1 MLDQIRLR
9 TLLITAL
16 VAMLVASVGLIGFV
30 SWRYQTIARDSKLA
44 SISDLILH
52 QAGRAEY
59 SLTHTLLEMI
69 MNAQRDSELRR
80 KIVLGDREDLPRLL
94 DSWFRQ
100 NLVTSHKI
108 DLQRL
113 YVFDETLQR
122 LAASTTG
129 YILENDS
136 VPICDRLI
144 NEAKNR
150 SGYARLQTNTTTCS
164 VEGRGFLAAL
174 VPVGAFKPVG
184 YLLAV
189 IDFPAG
195 LNSLYDTLGIPL
207 YIQHPNGAVAFSS
220 PDWNASQAS
229 LGNRALVMRRDHR
242 SIKGEVVATLTA
254 IHRIEDLAENYTSTI
269 VGTAIAGLMMLGAL
283 FGFAGWI
290 LKKTI
295 VPLSLLKSGAERVTQ
310 GDFHSLERTRFSEI
324 NNIIDAFNAMTMR
337 TAHFLE
343 QQRAAKAALEAEI
356 AVRQRTER
364 QAREQEHRIRAVY
377 NVAALSPTVGFD
389 EHIGE
394 ILRVGCRLFGLDSA
408 LVTQINAQRNEC
420 TVLGVIAPSHV
431 PLRCGMVLPLQ
442 ETYCK
447 HAFDIGT
454 LVINHASNSKWAQS
468 DAFHSTKEENH
479 IATAIYV
486 NGVKFGTLS
495 FASTT
500 PRKEPYRDTDIDL
513 VKLIGR
519 LAGTTIERETARREL
534 DDARQ
539 QSESANQAKSEFLAN
554 ISHEI
559 RNPMN
564 AIYGYAQLLER
575 DSQLTPRQ
583 RRAVETICSSGQHL
597 LDLVNDV
604 LDLSKIEARRMPLHT
619 APFDLRRTLDEIEN
633 MFAVRCTEK
642 GLKWTSI
649 YDNRISTWT
658 VAGDVRKL
666 RQALI
671 NLLANAVKF
680 TDQGGVTLTVTLLQA
695 DVFNFMVA
703 DTGPGVTKDSTQ
715 RIFEPFSQ
723 AEEGNK
729 KGGTGLGLT
738 LATRQIELM
747 GGHLEMD
754 SQPNQGARFYFTL
767 RLPAITI
774 DLPKPTPLPPKRVQ
788 FNQHLRA
795 LVVDD
800 VSVNRQLLR
809 ELAEDCGLEVCEA
822 SNGEDALQQAER
834 FNPAVIFL
842 DQRMPK
848 RLGTD
853 TTRALRQRYGDAI
866 KIVMVSALAYE
877 QNAEEFRQAGV
888 DATLRKPLIIEQLET
903 VLSDLFPRAL
913 RTDAEVET
921 V

>member
-1 MLDQIRLR
+1 MLKQIRLR
-9 TLLITAL
+9 TLFTIAL
-16 VAMLVASVGLIGFV
+16 AVMLVAAVGLIAFV
-30 SWRYQTIARDSKLA
+30 SWRYQAIARDSKLA
-44 SISDLILH
+44 SVSDLIIH
-52 QAGRAEY
+52 QANRTEN

-69 MNAQRDSELRR
+69 MNAQRDVELRR
-80 KIVLGDREDLPRLL
+80 KIVLGDREELPKLL
-94 DSWFRQ
+94 DGWFRQ
-100 NLVTSHKI
+100 NLVTSHEI

-113 YVFDETLQR
+113 YVFDENLQR
-122 LAASTTG
+122 LAASASG
-129 YILENDS
+129 YIPENDS

-144 NEAKNR
+144 NEANTR
-150 SGYARLQTNTTTCS
+150 SAYTRLQTITTTCAT
-164 VEGRGFLAAL
+164 EGRGFLAAL
-174 VPVGAFKPVG
+174 VPVGALKPVG
-184 YLLAV
+184 YLMAV
-189 IDFPAG
+189 VDLPSG
-195 LNSLYDTLGIPL
+195 LKTLYDTLGIPL
-207 YIQHPNGAVAFSS
+207 FIQHPNGAAAFSS
-220 PDWNASQAS
+220 PDWDASHAN
-229 LGNRALVMRRDHR
+229 LGHRAIVMRRDHR
-242 SIKGEVVATLTA
+242 SIKGEVVASLTA
-254 IHRIEDLAENYTSTI
+254 IHRIDDLAENYMTTV
-269 VGTAIAGLMMLGAL
+269 VGTAIVGLTMLGAL
-283 FGFAGWI
+283 FGFAAWI
-290 LKKTI
+290 LKKI
-295 VPLSLLKSGAERVTQ
+295 ILPLTLLKSGAERVTH
-310 GDFHSLERTRFSEI
+310 GDFHALERTPFPEI
-324 NNIIDAFNAMTMR
+324 NEIIDAFNAMTMK
-337 TAHFLE
+337 TALLLE
-343 QQRAAKAALEAEI
+343 QQSAAKAALEAEI

-408 LVTQINAQRNEC
+408 LVTQINAQRDEC
-420 TVLGVIAPSHV
+420 TVLGLIAPSHV
-431 PLRCGMVLPLQ
+431 PLRCGSVLPLQ

-447 HAFDIGT
+447 HAFDAGT

-468 DAFHSTKEENH
+468 DAFHATKEENH

-495 FASTT
+495 FASTI

-534 DDARQ
+534 DDARH

-559 RNPMN
+559 RTPMN

-575 DSQLTPRQ
+575 EPQLTPRQ

-633 MFAVRCTEK
+633 MFAIRCTEK
-642 GLKWTSI
+642 GLKWTSD
-649 YDNRISTWT
+649 YDARISTWT
-658 VAGDVRKL
+658 VAGDVSKL

-680 TDQGGVTLTVTLLQA
+680 TDHGGVTLKVTLLQP
-695 DVFNFMVA
+695 DVFNFEVA
-703 DTGPGVTKDSTQ
+703 DTGPGVAEAWTQ

-738 LATRQIELM
+738 IATRQIELM
-747 GGHLEMD
+747 GGHLQID
-754 SQPNQGARFYFTL
+754 SQPGQGARFYFTL
-767 RLPAITI
+767 PLPAIAI
-774 DLPKPTPLPPKRVQ
+774 DLPKPTPLVPKRVR
-788 FNQHLRA
+788 FTQHLRA

-800 VSVNRQLLR
+800 VCANRHLLR
-809 ELAEDCGLEVCEA
+809 ELVEDCGLEVSEA
-822 SNGEDALQQAER
+822 CNGEEALQQAEQI
-834 FNPAVIFL
+834 NPAVIFL

-848 RLGTD
+848 LLGTD
-853 TTRALRQRYGDAI
+853 TTRALRQRYGGAI

-877 QNAEEFRQAGV
+877 QNLEEFRQAGV
-888 DATLRKPLIIEQLET
+888 DATLRKPLIIEEVET
-903 VLSDLFPRAL
+903 VLSNLFPRAMQ
-913 RTDAEVET
+913 AEPLET

>member
-1 MLDQIRLR
+1 MRDQIRLR
-9 TLLITAL
+9 TVLITSLA
-16 VAMLVASVGLIGFV
+16 AMLVAVVGLIAFV
-30 SWRYQTIARDSKLA
+30 SWRYQAIARDSKLA
-44 SISDLILH
+44 SISDLIMH
-52 QAGRAEY
+52 QAGRAEN

-69 MNAQRDSELRR
+69 MNAQRDTELRR
-80 KIVLGDREDLPRLL
+80 KIMLDDRQELPKLL

-100 NLVTSHKI
+100 NLVTSQEI

-113 YVFDETLQR
+113 YVFDETLHR
-122 LAASTTG
+122 LAASAIGHTP
-129 YILENDS
+129 ENDTI
-136 VPICDRLI
+136 PICDRLI
-144 NEAKNR
+144 TEASNR
-150 SGYARLQTNTTTCS
+150 SGYARLQTITGTCAT
-164 VEGRGFLAAL
+164 EGRGFLAAL
-174 VPVGAFKPVG
+174 VPVGSLKPVG
-184 YLLAV
+184 YLMAV
-189 IDFPAG
+189 IDLPVG
-195 LNSLYDTLGIPL
+195 LNSLYDTLGMPL
-207 YIQHPNGAVAFSS
+207 YIQHPNGAAAFSS

-229 LGNRALVMRRDHR
+229 LGKRALVIRRDHR
-242 SIKGEVVATLTA
+242 SLKGEVVASLTV
-254 IHRIEDLAENYTSTI
+254 IHRIEDLAENYLTTV
-269 VGTAIAGLMMLGAL
+269 VGTAIAGLIMLGAL

-290 LKKTI
+290 LKKVI
-295 VPLSLLKSGAERVTQ
+295 LPLSLLKSGAERVTQ
-310 GDFHSLERTRFSEI
+310 GDFHPLERTPFPEI
-324 NNIIDAFNAMTMR
+324 NDIIDAFNSMTKK
-337 TAHFLE
+337 TAHLLE
-343 QQRAAKAALEAEI
+343 QQSAAKAALEAEI

-377 NVAALSPTVGFD
+377 NVAALSPTVGFG

-408 LVTQINAQRNEC
+408 LVTQINAQRDEC
-420 TVLGVIAPSHV
+420 TVLGLIAPSHV
-431 PLRCGMVLPLQ
+431 PLRCGTVLPLQ

-447 HAFDIGT
+447 HAFDLGT

-468 DAFHSTKEENH
+468 DAFHATKEENH

-495 FASTT
+495 FASTV

-534 DDARQ
+534 DDARH

-559 RNPMN
+559 RTPMN

-575 DSQLTPRQ
+575 EPQLTARQ

-633 MFAVRCTEK
+633 MFAIRCTEK
-642 GLKWTSI
+642 GLNWTSD
-649 YDNRISTWT
+649 YDGRISTWT
-658 VAGDVRKL
+658 VAGDVSKL
-666 RQALI
+666 RQALF

-680 TDQGGVTLTVTLLQA
+680 TDQGGVTLRVTLLQP
-695 DVFNFMVA
+695 DVFNFVVA
-703 DTGPGVTKDSTQ
+703 DTGPGVADASTQ

-738 LATRQIELM
+738 IATHQIELM
-747 GGHLEMD
+747 GGHLEID
-754 SQPNQGARFYFTL
+754 SRPDQGARFYFTL
-767 RLPAITI
+767 RLPAIVI
-774 DLPKPTPLPPKRVQ
+774 DLPKPTPSAPKRVR
-788 FNQHLRA
+788 FKQHLRA

-800 VSVNRQLLR
+800 ISVNRHLLR
-809 ELAEDCGLEVCEA
+809 ELVEDCGLEVSEA
-822 SNGEDALQQAER
+822 CNGEEALQQAER
-834 FNPAVIFL
+834 INPAVIFL

-848 RLGTD
+848 LLGTD
-853 TTRALRQRYGDAI
+853 TTRALRQRYDGAV

-877 QNAEEFRQAGV
+877 QNLEEFRQAGV
-888 DATLRKPLIIEQLET
+888 DATLRKPLMIEEVEAVLSELFPLALQTDPKET
-903 VLSDLFPRAL
+903 V
-913 RTDAEVET
+913 
-921 V
+921 